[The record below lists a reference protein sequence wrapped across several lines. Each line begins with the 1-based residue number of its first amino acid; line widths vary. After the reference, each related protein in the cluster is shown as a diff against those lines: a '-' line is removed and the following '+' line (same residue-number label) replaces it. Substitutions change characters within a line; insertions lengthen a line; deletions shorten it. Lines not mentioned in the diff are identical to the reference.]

1 MRLLLPA
8 RSPAFLPVWLGWV
21 FLAIQVGGNIGGNAI
36 IVDVYWGLVAALAAV
51 AAIVSVR
58 CPVVAAG
65 FIMAALVLNA
75 VSPDNVVSGLYA
87 TLLWIPVTVGAKLG
101 LRPLVWVV
109 LGEIGAVVLL
119 RWHEGLVEP
128 LLWTIAYPAR
138 DVRGPRI
145 CRNACGALL
154 GSRDTRQGGNEGEE

>member
-101 LRPLVWVV
+101 AHPLIWVV
-109 LGEIGAVVLL
+109 LGQLSYWSSGRAWWTHSLSLGERPSCSCCSGPPDSPECSQGTIG
-119 RWHEGLVEP
+119 EP
-128 LLWTIAYPAR
+128 RRASGR
-138 DVRGPRI
+138 R
-145 CRNACGALL
+145 
-154 GSRDTRQGGNEGEE
+154 